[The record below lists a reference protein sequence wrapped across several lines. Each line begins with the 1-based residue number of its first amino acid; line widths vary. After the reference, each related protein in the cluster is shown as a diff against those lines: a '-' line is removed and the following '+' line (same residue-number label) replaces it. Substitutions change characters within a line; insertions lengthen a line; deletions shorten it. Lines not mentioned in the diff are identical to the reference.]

1 MEYITLENTDLR
13 VSRFCMGGCPLG
25 GYGWGNVRD
34 DELVASVGRALECGV
49 NFFDTADT
57 YGLGHSE
64 LMLAKGLGA
73 HRKDVVI
80 QSKFGV
86 RAGDGGTYYDNSP
99 AYIREAL
106 EKSLKRLGTD
116 YIDIY
121 IIHYRDGKTPIEDV
135 VDELERLRTEGKIR
149 YFGLSNIHEDGIG
162 ELLPYRGR
170 FVCC

>member
-80 QSKFGV
+80 QSKSASAPV
-86 RAGDGGTYYDNSP
+86 MAEHITIILPRTSARRSKRA
-99 AYIREAL
+99 
-106 EKSLKRLGTD
+106 
-116 YIDIY
+116 
-121 IIHYRDGKTPIEDV
+121 
-135 VDELERLRTEGKIR
+135 
-149 YFGLSNIHEDGIG
+149 SNASGQTT
-162 ELLPYRGR
+162 
-170 FVCC
+170 

>member
-121 IIHYRDGKTPIEDV
+121 IIHYRDGKTPIENV
-135 VDELERLRTEGKIR
+135 VDEL
-149 YFGLSNIHEDGIG
+149 
-162 ELLPYRGR
+162 
-170 FVCC
+170 